1 MRKILTLLL
10 TLCFLTGISVSVL
23 GGGLDNT
30 DSRYPSRQYRRFLL
44 PNQMKVMLISDP
56 TLQRGAASL
65 TVGVGSMSDPAERFG
80 LAHFLEH
87 MLFLGTEKYP
97 EEGSYQKFVS
107 THDGFSNAYTAD
119 DRTNYHFEIDP
130 EYLEEGLDR
139 FSQFFIA
146 PLFNQDLVERE
157 KRAIEAEHSKNIPND
172 FRRIYQVKRKAYEE
186 GHPARHFATGTME
199 TLDGVSRKELLGF
212 YRKNYSSNQMMLAV
226 AGPQDLDTLQN
237 LVAARFATVKNRNLM
252 ENRVSAKYMKPDPR
266 FRLMQVKTIK
276 DTRSLTLM
284 FPLSRTLHYYKSQPL
299 GMLGFL
305 LGHEGQ
311 GSLLSLLKRENLAT
325 ALSAGGGASNKSY
338 SSFDINIQLT
348 PKGLRNY
355 SKVIRN
361 VFQYLRLLR
370 NTGLPRYVYDEVKLM
385 SEIDYSFAEKPEGT
399 SLVNVFSTLMMY
411 YPMRTVEFAPYI
423 ITEFKPRIFDSLLYN
438 LTPQNML
445 AVLAA
450 RKVKTSEK
458 EEFYGVEYSLS
469 YSQPKWMNKWRNS
482 KMNSAL
488 KLPQANPF
496 LPKSLEVLAYK
507 GSLQLT
513 HQSLAGLRKEG
524 LSAGVLKRLESV
536 QGKSWKSW
544 DELLT
549 AVNILPQA
557 DYAEAL
563 RELLRKHALGKPQI
577 LRDDEFGKIWFQQ
590 DYRFETPKA
599 QMMFRINSAE
609 VYSSPRNAVLS
620 QLYTD
625 AIIEGFNE
633 FGYPVRLA
641 GLEYG
646 INVDKEG
653 INLTFSGYSDRIQ
666 ELVKTVA
673 GRLKKISIDQKTFNT
688 LKEVR
693 LRRYQNFHFQ
703 QPYQQAFYYRSLLLE
718 GSKFSIMDYEKEIK
732 KIKLKDLKKF
742 ADKLYDNIYIEG
754 LAYGN
759 LHAET
764 VSEAAEVLRKKLTA
778 KPLAEEKRFINTVRQ
793 LNAGD
798 SHTYTRKMQVENS
811 AVVTYIQVGQRSP
824 ELQAALMVID
834 SLIQPQFYNDLR
846 TSQQLG
852 YIVNSGMTGLE
863 KTLGIIF
870 IIQSGEYNSA
880 TLEQRMDAFL
890 VKFNDSLKE
899 LPNAELNNIKKSV
912 LNSKLQKTTSVTA
925 EAGRLFTLAFENNAE
940 FDANSQEI
948 RALEEL
954 TREDIMDVVNSYLRP
969 SKQRKLILRMNG
981 KDHDAGNSAGE
992 LISSI
997 AKFKA
1002 RYACPEKCL
1011 P

>member
-1 MRKILTLLL
+1 
-10 TLCFLTGISVSVL
+10 
-23 GGGLDNT
+23 
-30 DSRYPSRQYRRFLL
+30 
-44 PNQMKVMLISDP
+44 
-56 TLQRGAASL
+56 
-65 TVGVGSMSDPAERFG
+65 
-80 LAHFLEH
+80 
-87 MLFLGTEKYP
+87 
-97 EEGSYQKFVS
+97 
-107 THDGFSNAYTAD
+107 
-119 DRTNYHFEIDP
+119 
-130 EYLEEGLDR
+130 
-139 FSQFFIA
+139 
-146 PLFNQDLVERE
+146 
-157 KRAIEAEHSKNIPND
+157 
-172 FRRIYQVKRKAYEE
+172 
-186 GHPARHFATGTME
+186 
-199 TLDGVSRKELLGF
+199 
-212 YRKNYSSNQMMLAV
+212 
-226 AGPQDLDTLQN
+226 
-237 LVAARFATVKNRNLM
+237 
-252 ENRVSAKYMKPDPR
+252 
-266 FRLMQVKTIK
+266 
-276 DTRSLTLM
+276 
-284 FPLSRTLHYYKSQPL
+284 
-299 GMLGFL
+299 
-305 LGHEGQ
+305 
-311 GSLLSLLKRENLAT
+311 
-325 ALSAGGGASNKSY
+325 
-338 SSFDINIQLT
+338 
-348 PKGLRNY
+348 
-355 SKVIRN
+355 
-361 VFQYLRLLR
+361 
-370 NTGLPRYVYDEVKLM
+370 
-385 SEIDYSFAEKPEGT
+385 
-399 SLVNVFSTLMMY
+399 
-411 YPMRTVEFAPYI
+411 
-423 ITEFKPRIFDSLLYN
+423 
-438 LTPQNML
+438 
-445 AVLAA
+445 
-450 RKVKTSEK
+450 
-458 EEFYGVEYSLS
+458 
-469 YSQPKWMNKWRNS
+469 
-482 KMNSAL
+482 
-488 KLPQANPF
+488 
-496 LPKSLEVLAYK
+496 
-507 GSLQLT
+507 
-513 HQSLAGLRKEG
+513 
-524 LSAGVLKRLESV
+524 
-536 QGKSWKSW
+536 
-544 DELLT
+544 
-549 AVNILPQA
+549 
-557 DYAEAL
+557 
-563 RELLRKHALGKPQI
+563 
-577 LRDDEFGKIWFQQ
+577 
-590 DYRFETPKA
+590 
-599 QMMFRINSAE
+599 MFRINSAE

-718 GSKFSIMDYEKEIK
+718 GRKFSIMDYEKEIK

-811 AVVTYIQVGQRSP
+811 AVVTDIQVGQRSP

>member
-10 TLCFLTGISVSVL
+10 TLSFLTGIYTL
-23 GGGLDNT
+23 AFGGGLDNT

-97 EEGSYQKFVS
+97 DEGSYQKFVS

-130 EYLEEGLDR
+130 EYLEEALDR
-139 FSQFFIA
+139 FSQFFLA
-146 PLFNQDLVERE
+146 PLFNPDLVERE
-157 KRAIEAEHSKNIPND
+157 KKAVEAEHSKNIPND
-172 FRRIYQVKRKAYEE
+172 SRRIFQVKRKAFEE

-212 YRKNYSSNQMMLAV
+212 YRKHYSSNRMMLAV

-237 LVAARFATVKNRNLM
+237 LVAARFAAVKNRNLL
-252 ENRVSAKYMKPDPR
+252 ENHVSAKYMKPDPR

-325 ALSAGGGASNKSY
+325 ALSAGGGASNKSF
-338 SSFDINIQLT
+338 SSFDVNIQLT

-370 NTGLPRYVYDEVKLM
+370 NTGLPRYIYDEVKLM

-399 SLVNVFSTLMMY
+399 SLVNVFTTLMMY
-411 YPMRTVEFAPYI
+411 YPMRTVEVAPYI

-445 AVLAA
+445 AILAA
-450 RKVKTSEK
+450 RKVKTREK

-469 YSQPKWMNKWRNS
+469 YSQPKWMNKWRNL
-482 KMNSAL
+482 KFNSAL
-488 KLPQANPF
+488 KLPEANPF
-496 LPKSLEVLAYK
+496 LPASLEVLAYK
-507 GSLQLT
+507 GKLQLT
-513 HQSLAGLRKEG
+513 HQSLAGLRREG
-524 LSAGVLKRLESV
+524 LSAGVIKRLESV
-536 QGKSWKSW
+536 QGELWGSL
-544 DELLT
+544 DELLA
-549 AVNILPQA
+549 AVNIPPQT

-563 RELLRKHALGKPQI
+563 RELLRKHALGNPQI
-577 LRDDEFGKIWFQQ
+577 LQDDEFGKIWFQQ

-599 QMMFRINSAE
+599 QLIFRINSAE

-625 AIIEGFNE
+625 AIREGFNE

-646 INVDKEG
+646 ISADKKG

-673 GRLKKISIDQKTFNT
+673 GRLKKITIDQKTFDT

-718 GSKFSIMDYEKEIK
+718 GRKYSIMDYEKAIK

-742 ADKLYDNIYIEG
+742 ADKLYERIYIEG

-759 LHAET
+759 LRAET
-764 VSEAAEVLRKKLTA
+764 VFEATDVLLKKLAT
-778 KPLAEEKRFINTVRQ
+778 KPLAESKRFISTVRQ
-793 LNAGD
+793 VNTGV
-798 SHTYTRKMQVENS
+798 SHSFTRKMQVENT
-811 AVVTYIQVGQRSP
+811 AVVTDVQVGQRSP
-824 ELQAALMVID
+824 ELQALLMVID
-834 SLIQPQFYNDLR
+834 TLMQPQFYNDLR

-852 YIVNSGMTGLE
+852 YIVNSGMTVME
-863 KTLGIIF
+863 KTLSLIF
-870 IIQSGEYNSA
+870 IIQSGEYNTE

-890 VKFNDSLKE
+890 EKFSGYLKE
-899 LPNAELNNIKKSV
+899 LPDTELNNIKKSV

-925 EAGRLFTLAFENNAE
+925 EAGRLFTLAFDQNAE
-940 FDANSQEI
+940 FDAKSKEI

-954 TREDIMDVVNSYLRP
+954 THEDILDVVNSYLLP
-969 SKQRKLILRMNG
+969 SKQRKLILRMSGQN
-981 KDHDAGNSAGE
+981 HDVGSSIGE

-997 AKFKA
+997 SKFKA
-1002 RYACPEKCL
+1002 RYACPENCL